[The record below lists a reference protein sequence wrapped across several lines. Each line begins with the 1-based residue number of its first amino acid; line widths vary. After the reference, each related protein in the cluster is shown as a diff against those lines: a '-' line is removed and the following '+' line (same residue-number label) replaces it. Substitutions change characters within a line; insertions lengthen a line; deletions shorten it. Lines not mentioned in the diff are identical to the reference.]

1 MPTPAKYDVATVE
14 ALILELAAKPHP
26 RPVTADELARE
37 VICDPNDER
46 EKATF
51 EQAIR
56 RLREVGLFDDRD
68 DKVVEPTPAGL
79 RAVAVLNPPATTP
92 TYPQN

>member
-1 MPTPAKYDVATVE
+1 MSTPAKYNVATVE

-26 RPVTADELARE
+26 RPVTAEELARE
-37 VICDPNDER
+37 VICNPDDER

-56 RLREVGLFDDRD
+56 RLREVGLFDNGN
-68 DKVVEPTPAGL
+68 DKIVEPTPAGL
-79 RAVAVLNPPATTP
+79 RAVAVLNPPVTTP